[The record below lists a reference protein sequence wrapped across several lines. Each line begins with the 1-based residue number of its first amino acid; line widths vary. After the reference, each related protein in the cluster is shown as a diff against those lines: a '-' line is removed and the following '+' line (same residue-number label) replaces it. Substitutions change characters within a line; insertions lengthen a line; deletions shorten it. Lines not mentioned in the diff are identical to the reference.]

1 MSFVRKGLK
10 REMERRT
17 LYLWLEF
24 GSTYSHISVQRI
36 QALSKSFDVDIAF
49 RPFLLGPIFGAQ
61 GWNDSPFNIYPAKG
75 EYMWKDMERRCE
87 KYSIAFNKPSQMPR
101 NGVLAARV
109 AQIADGQEWQADF
122 IRNVYNSNFVA
133 DQDISDRE
141 VLKSVLANVGCENPE
156 QVLEDSLSKKNK
168 LLLRERNAEALT
180 HGIFGAPSF
189 VANGEMFW
197 GDDRL
202 EDALEHL
209 VKQE

>member
-1 MSFVRKGLK
+1 
-10 REMERRT
+10 MERRT
-17 LYLWLEF
+17 LYCWLEF
-24 GSTYSHISVQRI
+24 GSTYSHISAQRI
-36 QALSKSFDVDIAF
+36 QALSKSFDVNIAF

-75 EYMWKDMERRCE
+75 AYMWKDMKRICKKRG
-87 KYSIAFNKPSQMPR
+87 IAFNKPSTMPR

-109 AQIADGQEWQADF
+109 AQIADGQEWQAEF
-122 IRNVYNSNFVA
+122 IRGVYNSNFVA
-133 DQDISDRE
+133 DQDISDPE
-141 VLKSVLANVGCENPE
+141 VLKAVLAAVGCDYPE
-156 QVLEDSLSKKNK
+156 QVLEDSLSKENK
-168 LLLRERNAEALT
+168 LLLHERNAEAIA
-180 HGIFGAPSF
+180 HGMFGAPSF